1 MVFFFKNI
9 VYSFVSFVF
18 VVFLILY
25 ILWRVL
31 HMEFLALIIGLI
43 YLGAMLILFIFILM
57 VLITE
62 KDFFVKR
69 NIEKFSIADIF
80 LFSFFIVK
88 LYCLFSFLVYD
99 FFIDLNDI
107 FFYEWYHLHYYNRPV
122 FNPVSLGLVMYSE
135 YFTEFILIGVLM
147 LFILFILISML
158 LKERG

>member
-1 MVFFFKNI
+1 
-9 VYSFVSFVF
+9 
-18 VVFLILY
+18 
-25 ILWRVL
+25 
-31 HMEFLALIIGLI
+31 MEFLALIIGLI

-69 NIEKFSIADIF
+69 NIEKFSISDIF

-88 LYCLFSFLVYD
+88 LYCLISFFVYD

-107 FFYEWYHLHYYNRPV
+107 FFYEWYHLHYYSRPV

-135 YFTEFILIGVLM
+135 YFIEFIIIGVLM